1 LFINQIKPSILIKGI
16 IKYPFHLLNG
26 LLKGRR
32 SARFLSLLP
41 PFFKNQLIFDKK
53 KKLFLNPKIRSHVDF
68 LTLRQIFQ
76 GNDYGLEKIGRKRDL
91 MSHYQKIVESGKLPL
106 IIDCGGNIGLASK
119 YFNNEYPEAIIV
131 CIEPDHLNIEQA
143 KVNNK
148 SNKVH
153 FLEKAIGCRVER
165 GAVVDPGLGEWG
177 YRMEVSHDG
186 STEIVSINSLLE
198 TYDKNKYSPF
208 IVKIDIEGFEENLFS
223 ESTEWINK
231 FPLLIIEL
239 HDWMLPKSA
248 NSANFLKAIAP
259 LNRDFVFYG
268 ENIFSIE
275 NELIC

>member
-1 LFINQIKPSILIKGI
+1 MFINQLKLSILVKII
-16 IKYPFHLLNG
+16 IKYPFILLSG

-53 KKLFLNPKIRSHVDF
+53 KMLFLNPKIRSYVDF

-76 GNDYGLEKIGRKRDL
+76 GNDYGLEKIGRRREL
-91 MSHYQKIVESGKLPL
+91 LAHYQKIVQSGKLPL

-119 YFNNEYPEAIIV
+119 YFNNEYPEAIVV

-148 SNKVH
+148 SSKVH

-165 GAVVDPGLGEWG
+165 GTVVDPGLGEWG

-186 STEIVSINSLLE
+186 RTEVVSINSLLK
-198 TYDKNKYSPF
+198 TYDENTYSPF

-223 ESTEWINK
+223 QSTEWIK
-231 FPLLIIEL
+231 RFPLLIIEL

-248 NSANFLKAIAP
+248 NSSNFLKVIAP

-268 ENIFSIE
+268 ENIFSID
-275 NELIC
+275 NEFI